1 MCYGMDMTVP
11 MTVPMTMPMSS
22 AACRVSSLASWLP
35 VRAVLTHDKQTYDV
49 LRYGHD
55 RTHDRTHDHAH
66 VRQAITGLSRRES
79 V

>member
-1 MCYGMDMTVP
+1 M
-11 MTVPMTMPMSS
+11 
-22 AACRVSSLASWLP
+22 LASWLP
-35 VRAVLTHDKQTYDV
+35 VRAVLTHDKQTYGV

-66 VRQAITGLSRRES
+66 VRQAITELSRRES